1 MLCTNI
7 LYCGPYIVCFMKFIN
22 FMNQNFTHL
31 MTVIMDL
38 QYQMY
43 NDSRY
48 LSAINKSQ
56 HQYGMKNC
64 EDHFGKL
71 CPVCFLCIFAHTGH
85 HCRIMA
91 QQLM

>member
-43 NDSRY
+43 NDSLITADIY
-48 LSAINKSQ
+48 LQ
-56 HQYGMKNC
+56 
-64 EDHFGKL
+64 
-71 CPVCFLCIFAHTGH
+71 
-85 HCRIMA
+85 
-91 QQLM
+91 